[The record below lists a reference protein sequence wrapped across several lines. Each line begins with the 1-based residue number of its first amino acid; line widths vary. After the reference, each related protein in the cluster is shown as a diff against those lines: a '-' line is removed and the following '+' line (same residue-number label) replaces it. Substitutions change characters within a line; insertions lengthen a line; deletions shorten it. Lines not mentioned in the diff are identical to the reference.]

1 MGFYLTAI
9 TRHERPGV
17 YSIYTASGVVRGTG
31 GRGTAA
37 LVAQSDGGTPGEL
50 HILNSYS
57 DAVAAFGGEDSFTAL
72 ARLLLE
78 NGAARVLAVPVAKE
92 ADVAAYTAAFQ
103 VLENQD
109 EVKLVCCDST
119 AAAVHGA
126 LRESVER
133 ASHQRRE
140 RIGVVGCEAAAT
152 VSALTAAAGE
162 LNSERMVL
170 VAPAGDGTATPGPWV
185 AAAVAGAICG
195 QSDPAV
201 PLGGAQLQG
210 IGGLAAQ
217 YTEEELD
224 ALIRGGV
231 TPVELAAGRCT
242 VVRGVTTRT
251 KTNGA
256 SDSSW
261 RELGTIL
268 VIDDVIPGIR
278 QALQSRFARSKN
290 TRQVRG
296 AIRSQVVI
304 LLEQKLGAEI
314 ITGYDDVTVEALEED
329 PSVCLV
335 RFAFTVAHGL
345 NQIWLSAQITL

>member
-1 MGFYLTAI
+1 M
-9 TRHERPGV
+9 
-17 YSIYTASGVVRGTG
+17 
-31 GRGTAA
+31 
-37 LVAQSDGGTPGEL
+37 VAQSGGGTAGKL
-50 HILNSYS
+50 YVLGSYG
-57 DAVAAFGGEDSFTAL
+57 DAVTAFGAGDSLTAL
-72 ARLLLE
+72 TKLLLE
-78 NGAARVLAVPVAKE
+78 NGAARVLAVPVAE
-92 ADVAAYTAAFQ
+92 GADAAAYTAAFQ
-103 VLENQD
+103 LLEGQEDVRVLS
-109 EVKLVCCDST
+109 CDSPL
-119 AAAVHGA
+119 AAVHTA
-126 LRESVER
+126 LRGSVER
-133 ASHQRRE
+133 SSGQRRE
-140 RIGVVGCEAAAT
+140 RIGVVGCAASAT
-152 VSALTAAAGE
+152 VSELTAAAGA

-170 VAPAGDGTATPGPWV
+170 AAPAGDGTTVPGPWV

-201 PLGGAQLQG
+201 PLGGAELQG
-210 IGGLAAQ
+210 VGSLADN
-217 YTEEELD
+217 YTETELD
-224 ALIRGGV
+224 TLILGGV

-256 SDSSW
+256 ADSSW

-268 VIDDVIPGIR
+268 VIDDVIPTIR
-278 QALQSRFARSKN
+278 RDLQSRFARSKN

-304 LLEQKLGAEI
+304 LLEQKLAAEI

-345 NQIWLSAQITL
+345 NQIWLSAQITV

>member
-1 MGFYLTAI
+1 M
-9 TRHERPGV
+9 
-17 YSIYTASGVVRGTG
+17 YSASGVVRSTG
-31 GRGTAA
+31 SRGTAA
-37 LVAQSDGGTPGEL
+37 LVAQSDGGTAGEL
-50 HILNSYS
+50 YRLNSYS
-57 DAVAAFGGEDSFTAL
+57 DAVAAFGAEDGLTAL
-72 ARLLLE
+72 VRLLVE
-78 NGAARVLAVPVAKE
+78 NGAAQVLAVPVAKE
-92 ADVAAYTAAFQ
+92 ADGAEYAQAFQ
-103 VLENQD
+103 LLEKQE
-109 EVKLVCCDST
+109 EVKVLCCDSPD
-119 AAAVHGA
+119 AAVHTA

-133 ASHQRRE
+133 ASERRRE
-140 RIGVVGCEAAAT
+140 RIGVVGCGAAAT
-152 VSALTAAAGE
+152 VGELTAAAGE
-162 LNSERMVL
+162 MNSERMVL
-170 VAPAGDGTATPGPWV
+170 VSPAGDGTTTPEPWV

-201 PLGGAQLQG
+201 PLGGAALQG
-210 IGGLAAQ
+210 VNGLAAQ

-224 ALIRGGV
+224 TLIRGGV

-242 VVRGVTTRT
+242 VVRGVTTRI

-256 SDSSW
+256 ADSSW

-268 VIDDVIPGIR
+268 VIDNVIPEIR
-278 QALQSRFARSKN
+278 RALQSRFSRSKN

-345 NQIWLSAQITL
+345 NQIWLSAQITI